1 MEKSFVDVYGT
12 LDYLLDL
19 GDDTGA
25 VVNHACDKAVV
36 KIAHGDRD

>member
-12 LDYLLDL
+12 LDYLPDL
-19 GDDTGA
+19 GEDTG
-25 VVNHACDKAVV
+25 AVV